1 MKIKKTQKRYH
12 RIQNIIENRMS
23 DLKDREKRMSEKE
36 KKEKNADETLKI
48 IKKILDYNKDAQNY
62 FHRASNV
69 DKGKSEPKTEKSI
82 AERVKLKNNRI
93 CEIKKEEKNINNKL
107 FNCYFS
113 KYQNPS
119 DMYKKLL
126 ETKGKKMK
134 IKCIQSKKYQIK

>member
-48 IKKILDYNKDAQNY
+48 IKKILDYNKDAQKF
-62 FHRASNV
+62 FHHSSKV
-69 DKGKSEPKTEKSI
+69 DKGKSKPKTEESI
-82 AERVKLKNNRI
+82 AERVKLKNTRTA
-93 CEIKKEEKNINNKL
+93 EIKKEEKNINNKF
-107 FNCYFS
+107 FNYYFS

-119 DMYKKLL
+119 DMQKNLL
-126 ETKGKKMK
+126 KTKGKKMK
-134 IKCIQSKKYQIK
+134 INYIQSKKYQIK